1 MKKLLLAGLMIILC
15 VSISASAS
23 AEKIQSWLDIPQ
35 EAITEEGLARVIIV
49 FEVPGISA
57 LTKDS
62 ALAKDGTTFQTP
74 EEADAA
80 LNSAIHRAGDQLLQ
94 RLESHTKSKEQAYT
108 LHRRFDFLPLLAM
121 EISRDV
127 FLAFS
132 SDSQVKQILLDTP
145 TPLPI
150 PPPVESAPSAGS
162 EDDELTTSDVMSLIG
177 ADKAWA
183 RGYTGTDWYVAIL
196 DTGIRASHELFSG
209 KDIVEACF
217 SDRGHCPNEA
227 TTMTGPG
234 SAAHLSDEFWN
245 YDHGTHVA
253 GTAAGLSPDGNVTG
267 VAKDAHII
275 AVNIFSG
282 HSPEECDMDDPC
294 IMSNSSDIVA
304 ALLYIYSL
312 RNSYKIGAVNMSLGG
327 GRYSEYCDDKN
338 NYPRY
343 MAINLLKEASIPT
356 VIASGNDTYCGYVNS
371 PACISPAI
379 TVMASTR
386 SDMEVKFSNWHPTM
400 GNIFAP
406 GQKILSAVGSGDEDY
421 EKWNGTSM
429 AAPHVAGAMTLMRQ
443 ARPFDSPD
451 ALFSRLIEHGVSI
464 TTPCPDGGS
473 QKRLFV
479 DNFYSP
485 REEADMLFNRLEREY
500 PDILFPL
507 PAPTQVS
514 DGYIYRHYTGKN
526 VYLAVH
532 DGMAFFIDEQG
543 NTVELG
549 PVDHLAYP

>member
-1 MKKLLLAGLMIILC
+1 MLVLFF
-15 VSISASAS
+15 VSISATVSAG
-23 AEKIQSWLDIPQ
+23 KIQSWFDIPQ
-35 EAITEEGLARVIIV
+35 ETITEDGLARVIIV
-49 FEVPGISA
+49 FEVPGLSA

-62 ALAKDGTTFQTP
+62 AMAKDGITFQTP

-80 LNSAIHRAGDQLLQ
+80 LNIAIHRAGDQLLQ
-94 RLESHTKSKEQAYT
+94 RLESHTKSKGQAYT
-108 LHRRFDFLPLLAM
+108 LNRRFDFLPLLAM
-121 EISRDV
+121 ELSRDV
-127 FLAFS
+127 FLTLS
-132 SDSQVKQILLDTP
+132 SDSQVRQILLDTP

-150 PPPVESAPSAGS
+150 LPPVESAPSADS

-177 ADKAWA
+177 ADRAWD
-183 RGYTGTDWYVAIL
+183 RGYTGKDWYVAIL

-217 SDRGHCPNEA
+217 SNRGHCPNEA

-234 SAAHLSDEFWN
+234 SAAHLSDDFQS

-253 GTAAGLSPDGNVTG
+253 GSAAGLSPDGNVTG

-275 AVNIFSG
+275 AVNVFSG
-282 HSPEECDMDDPC
+282 FSPEECDSPDPC
-294 IMSNSSDIVA
+294 VMAPTSDQLA

-312 RNSYKIGAVNMSLGG
+312 RNSYNIGAVNMSLGG
-327 GRYSEYCDDKN
+327 GRYSEYCDDEN

-343 MAINLLKEASIPT
+343 MAINLLKEANIPT
-356 VIASGNDTYCGYVNS
+356 VISSGNSTFCGYVGS

-400 GNIFAP
+400 GNVFAP
-406 GQKILSAVGSGDEDY
+406 GQKILSAVGSGDKDY

-451 ALFSRLIEHGVSI
+451 ILLSRLTERGASI
-464 TTPCPDGGS
+464 TTPCPDGGN

-479 DNFYSP
+479 DSFHSP

-526 VYLAVH
+526 VYLAVY

-549 PVDHLAYP
+549 PVAQLLYP